1 MKIIQMLWSTLMSEN
16 MILTTIFSTMFTG
29 IEIYLFYLI
38 ISVLLDTTLS
48 YKKQILFIFLLVV
61 IGVFTSL
68 FIPYPF
74 HSFINLFFSVILSI
88 IIFKS
93 SLVKIIVSTFCFYAL
108 MFFTNIVW
116 ATFYG
121 LLFKFPSSMLNQVLL
136 YKIIFATSVY
146 ISLYIFYKLCKKYS
160 LNFNFLTKLKNYKML
175 LFNLFL
181 GLLTIIAQFMIAFLY
196 FDYIPILITI
206 FSSMLL
212 LAYFLISIFS
222 LYRTNKLE
230 TTKQLLEK
238 EKLYNKT
245 LSTLHDNIRGF
256 KHDFNNIVQA
266 LGGYISTNNID
277 GLKNYYKDLLEDCQ
291 FNNNLASLTPDSID
305 NPAVYSLLTDK
316 YYKAES
322 CNVKLN
328 LELLDDL
335 SCLNI
340 KPYELA
346 RILGILLDNAIE
358 ASAKTTEKVIN
369 VIFRKDKKVNRNL
382 IIIENSYENKD
393 VNIDKIFEKGYTSKI
408 SEDKHGH
415 GLGLWEIRKYL
426 RKHTSLNLYTT
437 KSDSFFRQQFEIYND

>member
-16 MILTTIFSTMFTG
+16 MILLTICSILFSS
-29 IEIYLFYLI
+29 IEIYLYSLI
-38 ISVLLDTTLS
+38 MSALLDVKITS
-48 YKKQILFIFLLVV
+48 KKHLILVSGLVFIGAL
-61 IGVFTSL
+61 TSA
-68 FIPYPF
+68 FIPYPYHTF
-74 HSFINLFFSVILSI
+74 VNLSFSILFSLLVFRVSIIKSTLSTFLFYFITFFLSI
-88 IIFKS
+88 IWLI
-93 SLVKIIVSTFCFYAL
+93 
-108 MFFTNIVW
+108 FFTV
-116 ATFYG
+116 
-121 LLFKFPSSMLNQVLL
+121 LFDCSVEILQKVLL
-136 YKIIFATSVY
+136 YKIILSTALY
-146 ISLYIFYKLCKKYS
+146 ISYYIFYRICLKYH
-160 LNFNFLTKLKNYKML
+160 LTVNLLDKLKSHKL
-175 LFNLFL
+175 LIFNLL
-181 GLLTIIAQFMIAFLY
+181 IGLATIIVQFFIEDLY
-196 FDYIPILITI
+196 FDYIPLPLTI
-206 FSSMLL
+206 FSSILL
-212 LAYFLISIFS
+212 LVYFLVSIFS

-340 KPYELA
+340 KSYELA